1 MRREKEREKQ
11 MEGDDGSWKRI
22 GAKTEPD
29 RSRARKGER
38 AKKEEISWFSSFFFF
53 FFSLRKNKKDF

>member
-1 MRREKEREKQ
+1 MRRGEKEREKE

-29 RSRARKGER
+29 RSRARKRER
-38 AKKEEISWFSSFFFF
+38 AEKEEISWFSFFVIYFF
-53 FFSLRKNKKDF
+53 P